1 MKKTL
6 RLGSRGSPLA
16 LIQAEEAKK
25 TLFSAHPGLA
35 EMVTIEIVPILTS
48 GDWKPEHREQ
58 SFRELGG
65 NKELF
70 TKEIDEALLNGHV
83 DMAVHSMKDVGTHLH
98 QQIVIATYL
107 KRVDPRD
114 AFIGREVKRLE
125 DLPKGAT
132 IGTASLRRQAQI
144 LAHRP
149 DLRIVSLRG
158 NVETRLKKLADGQAD
173 ATLLALAGLTR
184 LGLENR
190 ASSILSTDIMLPA
203 AAQGAIGI
211 TARKDDEEVCKLLRA
226 INHNETAVCV
236 TAERAFLRKLD
247 GSCHTPIG
255 ALATLSS
262 NGELYLDGVVAEMSG
277 TSVVRMQTT
286 APTSAAEKM
295 GEDLGARIKEK
306 LPANFFAA

>member
-6 RLGSRGSPLA
+6 RLGTRGSPLA
-16 LIQAEEAKK
+16 LIQAEEVKK
-25 TLFSAHPGLA
+25 TLFLAHPALGETA
-35 EMVTIEIVPILTS
+35 TIEIVPIVTS

-70 TKEIDEALLNGHV
+70 TKEIDEALLSGHV
-83 DMAVHSMKDVGTHLH
+83 DMAVHSMKDVGTLLP
-98 QQIVIATYL
+98 QNMVIAAYL

-114 AFIGREVKRLE
+114 AFIGRDAKNLD
-125 DLPKGAT
+125 DLPKGAVV
-132 IGTASLRRQAQI
+132 GTASLRRQAQL

-184 LGLENR
+184 LGLRDR
-190 ASSILSTDIMLPA
+190 ASSILSIDIMLPA

-211 TARKDDEEVCKLLRA
+211 TARKDDEEMRGLLSA
-226 INHNETAVCV
+226 INDEPTSICV

-255 ALATLSS
+255 ALATL
-262 NGELYLDGVVAEMSG
+262 NAKDELHLDGVVAGADGS
-277 TSVVRMQTT
+277 SVVRMY
-286 APTSAAEKM
+286 ADGPAAEAEQI
-295 GEDLGARIKEK
+295 GEDLGARIKAR